1 MRPLKFPLPL
11 PPLCRKWENP
21 APVYFVWIY
30 RWIVSTS
37 GKGATRQGTCLG
49 AFSYSGNKGARNNAE
64 DAIKNN
70 AENAIKSQRMIVHPW
85 RPALASVFCKD
96 QAARQ
101 SARNACLARGSFVDS
116 AGRSM
121 VEYGHGRTGR
131 VRARANVCIKASF
144 TPSGQKAPVE
154 RDFPWNFPE
163 LHGSGNAS
171 FSVAISGIF
180 WIPYAI

>member
-101 SARNACLARGSFVDS
+101 SARNACLARGSFVDR
-116 AGRSM
+116 AGRGM
-121 VEYGHGRTGR
+121 LEYRCGLWKYVL
-131 VRARANVCIKASF
+131 VRALAATYAALAGV
-144 TPSGQKAPVE
+144 VL
-154 RDFPWNFPE
+154 PE
-163 LHGSGNAS
+163 VQLHQLQR
-171 FSVAISGIF
+171 
-180 WIPYAI
+180 W

>member
-21 APVYFVWIY
+21 APAYPVWTFL
-30 RWIVSTS
+30 RIVSTS
-37 GKGATRQGTCLG
+37 DKGATRQGTCLG
-49 AFSYSGNKGARNNAE
+49 AFSYSGNEGT
-64 DAIKNN
+64 KNN
-70 AENAIKSQRMIVHPW
+70 AENAIKPQRMIVHPW
-85 RPALASVFCKD
+85 RLAPASVFCKD

-101 SARNACLARGSFVDS
+101 SARDACLASGSFVDR
-116 AGRSM
+116 AGRGM

-154 RDFPWNFPE
+154 RNFPWNFPE

>member
-101 SARNACLARGSFVDS
+101 SARNACLARGSFVDR
-116 AGRSM
+116 AGRR
-121 VEYGHGRTGR
+121 VIEYERDVDRKMYLVMGRRCAR
-131 VRARANVCIKASF
+131 VRARFSA
-144 TPSGQKAPVE
+144 TPCSAL
-154 RDFPWNFPE
+154 RRR
-163 LHGSGNAS
+163 GNT
-171 FSVAISGIF
+171 
-180 WIPYAI
+180 